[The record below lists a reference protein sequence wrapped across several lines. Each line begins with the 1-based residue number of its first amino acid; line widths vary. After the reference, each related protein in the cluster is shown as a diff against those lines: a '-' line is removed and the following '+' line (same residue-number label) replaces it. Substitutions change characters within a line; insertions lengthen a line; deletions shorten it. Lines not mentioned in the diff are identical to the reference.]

1 MHQKWPILSDLFI
14 LDFFAK
20 LHLLVFIALHMH
32 SFVKLKLLFSNHHFS
47 QKFIRSQETYLTI
60 SVIILCS
67 RALHKRRSYITNLSV
82 IAFSISLYIFF
93 LNLRARRKSDL
104 VQCIIGGVILNVRT
118 LLVVPVFDYDFKL
131 MPRF

>member
-1 MHQKWPILSDLFI
+1 M
-14 LDFFAK
+14 
-20 LHLLVFIALHMH
+20 
-32 SFVKLKLLFSNHHFS
+32 
-47 QKFIRSQETYLTI
+47 TI